1 LRVHLLDR
9 LPPYARPL
17 FLRLCPAMDVTATFK
32 QAKGTLVREAFD
44 PSAINDPVYFDHPVE
59 QRFVRVDDRLYRDI
73 REGRVRL

>member
-32 QAKGTLVREAFD
+32 QTKGTLVREAFD
-44 PSAINDPVYFDHPVE
+44 LSAINDPVYFDHPLE